1 MTTSPISLFYTRE
14 EYFKWGS
21 ISEDDVIDIWDLWR
35 KQDTYIVLQRE
46 EEIKSIGIDGT
57 EFTDYKVITKAIK
70 CSKRGN
76 DVYFFRVRNCL
87 DQLLQICK
95 GNYQLIW
102 KDEDGYYTQFLYLTL
117 TYDTK
122 RCSIREAWEQIGKE
136 WNRFLSYLKKKF
148 GVISVIRT
156 WESFEN
162 GYPHIHAIIYFFET
176 AFRVIKYKRKR
187 FTEWRLYDKK
197 LKEMINRGWHSF
209 IDIQAIENTK
219 RLQYIFKYILKELK
233 NNNREQQ
240 KQKRT
245 LAMMWLFRKQSFS
258 ISNDFIQELASYT
271 HSNIVSDSERLD
283 PTMHNSNQSGEW
295 EFIGIFLAREL
306 GLDGTKWIVIFKK
319 PPDPVLKI
327 V

>member
-1 MTTSPISLFYTRE
+1 MTSSSLISLSYTRE
-14 EYFKWGS
+14 EYFKWNS
-21 ISEDDVIDIWDLWR
+21 ITEDDVISIWDLWR

-46 EEIKSIGIDGT
+46 EEVITKGIDGT
-57 EFTDYKVITKAIK
+57 EFREWKIVTKAIK

-76 DVYFFRVRNCL
+76 DVYFARIRKRL
-87 DQLLQICK
+87 QQLLEICK
-95 GNYQLIW
+95 EDHKLIW

-122 RCSIREAWEQIGKE
+122 RCSIREAWENIGKE
-136 WNRFLSYLKKKF
+136 WNRFLSYLKKRF

-176 AFRVIKYKRKR
+176 AFRVIKYKRKKY
-187 FTEWRLYDKK
+187 TEWRLYDKK
-197 LKEMINRGWHSF
+197 LKEEINKGWHSF

-233 NNNREQQ
+233 NNREQQ

-258 ISNDFIQELASYT
+258 ISNDFIQELTSYT
-271 HSNIVSDSERLD
+271 HSSVSDSERLD
-283 PTMHNSNQSGEW
+283 PIMHNSNQSGEW
-295 EFIGIFLAREL
+295 EFIGVFLAREL
-306 GLDGTKWIVIFKK
+306 GLDGTKWIVIFEK

>member
-1 MTTSPISLFYTRE
+1 MTTSLISLFYTRE

-21 ISEDDVIDIWDLWR
+21 ISEDDVIGIWDLWR

-70 CSKRGN
+70 CAKRGN
-76 DVYFFRVRNCL
+76 DVYFFRVRNRL
-87 DQLLQICK
+87 NQLLQICK

-102 KDEDGYYTQFLYLTL
+102 KDDDGYYTQFLYLTL

-122 RCSIREAWEQIGKE
+122 RCSVREAWEQIGKE

-176 AFRVIKYKRKR
+176 AFRVIKYKRKK
-187 FTEWRLYDKK
+187 FTEWRLYDRNLK
-197 LKEMINRGWHSF
+197 LEINRGWHSF

-233 NNNREQQ
+233 NNREQQ

-258 ISNDFIQELASYT
+258 ISNDFITELASYT

-283 PTMHNSNQSGEW
+283 PIMHNSNRW
-295 EFIGIFLAREL
+295 EFIGIFTAEEL
-306 GLDGTKWIVIFKK
+306 SIKDTNKFTIIFETI
-319 PPDPVLKI
+319 PDTVLKT

>member
-1 MTTSPISLFYTRE
+1 MTSSHLSLFYVRK
-14 EYFKWGS
+14 EYFEWNN
-21 ISEDDVIDIWDLWR
+21 ISEDEVIDWWDLWR

-57 EFTDYKVITKAIK
+57 EFTDYKVVTKAIK
-70 CSKRGN
+70 CAKRGN
-76 DVYFFRVRNCL
+76 DVYFFRVRNRL
-87 DQLLQICK
+87 NQLLQICK
-95 GNYQLIW
+95 SNQKLIW

-122 RCSIREAWEQIGKE
+122 RCTVREAWEEIGKE

-162 GYPHIHAIIYFFET
+162 GYPHIHAVIYFFET
-176 AFRVIKYKRKR
+176 AFRVIKYKRR
-187 FTEWRLYDKK
+187 RYTEWRLYDKK
-197 LKEMINRGWHSF
+197 LKEEINKGWHSF
-209 IDIQAIENTK
+209 VDIQAIENTK

-258 ISNDFIQELASYT
+258 ISNDFITELASYT

-283 PTMHNSNQSGEW
+283 PIMHNSNW
-295 EFIGIFLAREL
+295 EFVGLFTAEEL
-306 GLDGTKWIVIFKK
+306 NIKDTNKFVIVFETI
-319 PPDPVLKI
+319 PNVVLKI

>member
-1 MTTSPISLFYTRE
+1 MTSPISLFYVRK
-14 EYFKWGS
+14 EYFDWAS
-21 ISEDDVIDIWDLWR
+21 ISEEDVIDLWDLWR
-35 KQDTYIVLQRE
+35 NQPTYIVLQKE
-46 EEIKSIGIDGT
+46 EEIREIGIDGT
-57 EFTDYKVITKAIK
+57 EFTEWRVITKAIK
-70 CSKRGN
+70 CAKRGN
-76 DVYFFRVRNCL
+76 DVYFFRVRNRL
-87 DQLLQICK
+87 NQLLQICK

-176 AFRVIKYKRKR
+176 AFRVIKYKRKK
-187 FTEWRLYDKK
+187 FTEWRLYDRNLK
-197 LKEMINRGWHSF
+197 LEINRGWHSF

-233 NNNREQQ
+233 NNREQQ

-258 ISNDFIQELASYT
+258 ISNDFITELASYT
-271 HSNIVSDSERLD
+271 HSNLSDSERLD
-283 PTMHNSNQSGEW
+283 PIMHNSNW
-295 EFIGIFLAREL
+295 EFIGIFTAEEL
-306 GLDGTKWIVIFKK
+306 GIKDTNKFTIVFETI
-319 PPDPVLKI
+319 PEIVLKP

>member
-1 MTTSPISLFYTRE
+1 MTSPISLFYVRK
-14 EYFKWGS
+14 EYFDWAS
-21 ISEDDVIDIWDLWR
+21 ISEEDVIDLWDLWR
-35 KQDTYIVLQRE
+35 NQPTYIVLQKE
-46 EEIKSIGIDGT
+46 EEIREIGIDGT
-57 EFTDYKVITKAIK
+57 EFTEWRVITKAIK
-70 CSKRGN
+70 CAKRGN
-76 DVYFFRVRNCL
+76 DVYFFRVRNRL
-87 DQLLQICK
+87 NQLLQICK

-176 AFRVIKYKRKR
+176 AFRVIKYKRKK
-187 FTEWRLYDKK
+187 FTEWRLYDRNLK
-197 LKEMINRGWHSF
+197 LEINRGWHSF

-233 NNNREQQ
+233 NNREQQ

-258 ISNDFIQELASYT
+258 ISNDFITELASYT
-271 HSNIVSDSERLD
+271 HSSVSDSERLD
-283 PTMHNSNQSGEW
+283 LNMHNSNW
-295 EFIGIFLAREL
+295 EFVGIFTAEEL
-306 GLDGTKWIVIFKK
+306 CIKDTNKFTIIFETI
-319 PPDPVLKI
+319 PEIVLKP

>member
-1 MTTSPISLFYTRE
+1 MTSSSLISLSYTRE
-14 EYFKWGS
+14 EYFKWNS
-21 ISEDDVIDIWDLWR
+21 ITEDDVISIWDLWR

-46 EEIKSIGIDGT
+46 EEVITKGIDGT
-57 EFTDYKVITKAIK
+57 EFREWKIVTKAIK

-76 DVYFFRVRNCL
+76 DVYFARIRKRL
-87 DQLLQICK
+87 QQLLEICK
-95 GNYQLIW
+95 EDHKLIW

-122 RCSIREAWEQIGKE
+122 RCSIREAWENIGKE
-136 WNRFLSYLKKKF
+136 WNRFLSYLKKRF

-176 AFRVIKYKRKR
+176 AFRVIKYKRKKY
-187 FTEWRLYDKK
+187 TEWRLYDKK
-197 LKEMINRGWHSF
+197 LKEEINKGWHSF

-233 NNNREQQ
+233 NNREQQ

-258 ISNDFIQELASYT
+258 ISNDFIQELTSYT
-271 HSNIVSDSERLD
+271 HSSVSDSERLD
-283 PTMHNSNQSGEW
+283 PIMHNSNQSGEW
-295 EFIGIFLAREL
+295 EFIGVFLAREL
-306 GLDGTKWIVIFKK
+306 GLDGTKWIVIFEK
-319 PPDPVLKI
+319 PPDSVLKI